1 MGRPRKDQEEVIE
14 ETMHENEEVKMEKG
28 EKRGISLKVDDDLYW
43 KFLEWKAKFRV
54 NTNEECVK
62 KLIELAEN
70 NK

>member
-1 MGRPRKDQEEVIE
+1 MGRPRKEHEEGIE
-14 ETMHENEEVKMEKG
+14 ETMEGTEEVKTGKN

-62 KLIELAEN
+62 KLIELAEETQ
-70 NK
+70 